1 MQRDVFISEAASIA
15 KTLGLSD
22 TSLRTNDMLTKKIRE
37 RNSVWRSPL
46 QNIYIENIIDAM
58 AAEDSQQP

>member
-1 MQRDVFISEAASIA
+1 
-15 KTLGLSD
+15 
-22 TSLRTNDMLTKKIRE
+22 MLTKKIRE
-37 RNSVWRSPL
+37 RNSVWRSSS